1 MKANFQPDDAPGA
14 LHGLKV
20 LELSCATGDCGDY
33 GDYGGYC
40 GLLLAGMG
48 AGVVKIEPPG
58 GSASRRTG
66 PFVGDVPDPE
76 QSLYFW
82 NYNRDKRSVVLD
94 LDAAEGRAA
103 LLRLL
108 EGTDVLLCGRLEEL
122 AHATGMNIAAL
133 GERFPALITARIT
146 PFGDSG
152 PWKDFKASDIVHLA
166 LGGVM
171 MNCGYDADPTGRYDV
186 PPIAPQAFH
195 ASHIACEQALVG
207 VLAALCAR
215 DGTGR
220 GQDVSCAVHT
230 AVATST
236 EMDLMNWVMRA
247 ATQYRQT
254 CRHSAELPNRATP
267 LAQTKDG
274 RWNLGWMVTAGDE
287 AGVVRFLQS
296 HGMAHDLQLPDGT
309 RDPKKRDVPGAVAFD
324 EHKAHVFEVVQ
335 RFVRCFLYR
344 DLPWHAAQGAGPD
357 VGAVAQAAR
366 EPGRPAL
373 AGARQLCAAGPPR
386 ARPRPALPRRQVAE
400 HGHGVAGA
408 PPRAGTGR
416 TYRRGVGR
424 GGGGGVQRVARQG
437 RCAAAHAPQ
446 DTPPRLSAHGRPFA
460 LQGVRI
466 LDFSWFL
473 ASAGGTR
480 MVTALGAE
488 CLKVEWKANAD
499 ARLGANA
506 PEGGRDA
513 RRAATGPMP
522 GLNLPEM
529 GGHFNHKNAGKRGL
543 SLNIRDPRGLE
554 IARRLV
560 RVCDVVTEGFSP
572 GVMERWGLGYEAM
585 KAIRPDI
592 VYVQQSGMGANGTYG
607 RMRTVGPIAAAF
619 TGLSEMSGL
628 PEPAP
633 PAGWGY
639 SYLDWIGAYSFAQA
653 ILAGLHHRHRT
664 GEGQW
669 IDASQCESGLMVCG
683 VNVLDW
689 AVNGREWKRTGNR
702 SPCVPAAPHGA
713 YRCAGADRW
722 IAIACF
728 TQDEWLGFVRASGLQ
743 ALAADPRFATLASRV
758 AHADALDAEV
768 ERWTATQEPYACMAR
783 LQAAGV
789 PAGVCQTAEDR
800 CDHDPQ
806 LAQQQWM
813 TEVTAERIGTWP
825 VAEMPFRL
833 SQTPSHMGGLPVRGA
848 PLYGEDNEYI
858 LGELLGYST
867 ADIRTFA
874 REDVI

>member
-1 MKANFQPDDAPGA
+1 MNQAADPPSAPAASSFQPADAPGM
-14 LHGLKV
+14 LQGIRV
-20 LELSCATGDCGDY
+20 IEIGDEVADH
-33 GDYGGYC
+33 C

-48 AGVVKIEPPG
+48 ADVIKIEPPE
-58 GSASRRTG
+58 GSPSRRVG
-66 PFVGDVPDPE
+66 PFAGGTPDPE
-76 QSLYFW
+76 QSLFFW
-82 NYNRDKRSVVLD
+82 NYNRDKRSMVLD
-94 LDAAEGRAA
+94 LEGTTGRAA
-103 LLRLL
+103 LLHLL
-108 EGTDVLLCGRLEEL
+108 DSADVLLCGRLDEL
-122 AHATGMNIAAL
+122 ARITGMDLAAL
-133 GERFPALITARIT
+133 GERFPALVTARIT

-152 PWKDFKASDIVHLA
+152 PWQDFKGSDLVHLA

-171 MNCGYDADPTGRYDV
+171 MNCGYDADPTGRYDL

-207 VLAALCAR
+207 ILAALVAR
-215 DGTGR
+215 DATGR

-254 CRHSAELPNRATP
+254 CRHSAEVPNRATP

-287 AGVVRFLQS
+287 AKVVRFLGE
-296 HGMAHDLQLPDGT
+296 HGMAHDLRLPDGR
-309 RDPKKRDVPGAVAFD
+309 RDPKLRDVPGAVPFD

-335 RFVRCFLYR
+335 RFVRCFLYE
-344 DLPWHAAQGAGPD
+344 DLPWHAAQ
-357 VGAVAQAAR
+357 
-366 EPGRPAL
+366 
-373 AGARQLCAAGPPR
+373 
-386 ARPRPALPRRQVAE
+386 E
-400 HGHGVAGA
+400 HGLMWAPLRKPHENLDDPHWQARGSHAWIEHPELGRSLPYPAGKWLSTATRWQAQRRA
-408 PPRAGTGR
+408 PRLGEHTGEVLAETRPKLPVEIRRAVDG
-416 TYRRGVGR
+416 
-424 GGGGGVQRVARQG
+424 A
-437 RCAAAHAPQ
+437 
-446 DTPPRLSAHGRPFA
+446 PRLSARGQPFA

-480 MVTALGAE
+480 MMTALGAE

-499 ARLGANA
+499 ARIGANA
-506 PEGGRDA
+506 PEGGRAA
-513 RRAATGPMP
+513 RRAATGPLP
-522 GLNLPEM
+522 GLDVPEM

-560 RVCDVVTEGFSP
+560 AVSDVVAEGFSP
-572 GVMERWGLGYEAM
+572 GVMERWGLGYEAL

-592 VYVQQSGMGANGTYG
+592 VYVQQSGMGANGRYG

-633 PAGWGY
+633 PAGWGF

-653 ILAGLHHRHRT
+653 ILGGLHHRNRT

-683 VNVLDW
+683 VNGLEW
-689 AVNGREWKRTGNR
+689 ALNRRAWKRTGNR
-702 SPCVPAAPHGA
+702 SPYVLAAPHGA
-713 YRCAGADRW
+713 YRCLGKDRW

-728 TQDEWLGFVRASGLQ
+728 TQADWDALVRASGQ
-743 ALAADPRFATLASRV
+743 AAWALDARFATLDARR
-758 AHADALDAEV
+758 AHQDELDAQLGQ
-768 ERWTATQEPYACMAR
+768 WTSTQEPYACMAL

-789 PAGVCQTAEDR
+789 SAGVCQTAEDR
-800 CDHDPQ
+800 CEHDPQ
-806 LAQQQWM
+806 LAHEQWM
-813 TEVTAERIGTWP
+813 TEVTAPRIGTWP
-825 VAEMPFRL
+825 VTEMPFKL
-833 SQTPSHMGGLPVRGA
+833 SRTPSHMGGLPARGA
-848 PLYGEDNEYI
+848 PLYGEDNEYV

-867 ADIRTFA
+867 AAIRA
-874 REDVI
+874 LAQDDVI

>member
-1 MKANFQPDDAPGA
+1 MDPADDKTQRDFQPPDAPGA
-14 LHGLKV
+14 LQGLKV
-20 LELSCATGDCGDY
+20 LEISGEMAD
-33 GDYGGYC
+33 YC

-48 AGVVKIEPPG
+48 ADVVKIEPRE
-58 GSASRRTG
+58 GSPSRRIG
-66 PFVGDVPDPE
+66 PFAGDLPDPE
-76 QSLYFW
+76 RSLFFW

-94 LDAAEGRAA
+94 LESTDGRAA
-103 LLRLL
+103 LMRLL
-108 EGTDVLLCGRLEEL
+108 EGTDVLLCGHLDEL
-122 AHATGMNIAAL
+122 ARFTGMDIAAL
-133 GERFPALITARIT
+133 GERFPALVTARIT

-152 PWKDFKASDIVHLA
+152 PWKDFKGSDIVHLA

-171 MNCGYDADPTGRYDV
+171 MNCGYDPGPTCRYDV

-207 VLAALCAR
+207 ILAALVAR
-215 DGTGR
+215 DVTGL

-247 ATQYRQT
+247 AAQHRQT
-254 CRHSAELPNRATP
+254 CRHSSELPNRASP

-287 AGVVRFLQS
+287 SNLVRFLDEY
-296 HGMAHDLQLPDGT
+296 GMACDLQPPDGQ
-309 RDPKKRDVPGAVAFD
+309 RDPKARDVPGATPFD

-344 DLPWHAAQGAGPD
+344 DLPWHAAQEHGLMWAPLRKPHENLDDPHWQARGSYAFIEHPELGRSLPYPGGKWLSTATRWQARRRAPSLGEHTEQ
-357 VGAVAQAAR
+357 VLSEARPQAKAQAR
-366 EPGRPAL
+366 RPF
-373 AGARQLCAAGPPR
+373 AG
-386 ARPRPALPRRQVAE
+386 E
-400 HGHGVAGA
+400 
-408 PPRAGTGR
+408 
-416 TYRRGVGR
+416 
-424 GGGGGVQRVARQG
+424 
-437 RCAAAHAPQ
+437 
-446 DTPPRLSAHGRPFA
+446 PRLSARGRPFA

-499 ARLGANA
+499 SRMGANA
-506 PEGGRDA
+506 PAGGRDA
-513 RRAATGPMP
+513 RRAATGPLP
-522 GLNLPEM
+522 GVNLPEM

-554 IARRLV
+554 IARKLV
-560 RVCDVVTEGFSP
+560 AISDVVAEGFSP
-572 GVMERWGLGYEAM
+572 GVMERWGLGYAAM
-585 KAIRPDI
+585 KSIRPDI
-592 VYVQQSGMGANGTYG
+592 VYVQQSGMGAQGAYG

-653 ILAGLHHRHRT
+653 ILAGLLHRNRT

-669 IDASQCESGLMVCG
+669 IDASQCESDLMVCG
-683 VNVLDW
+683 VNVLEW
-689 AVNGREWKRTGNR
+689 ALKRREWKRSGNR
-702 SPCVPAAPHGA
+702 SPYVPAAPHGA
-713 YRCAGADRW
+713 YRCRGDDRW

-728 TQDEWLGFVRASGLQ
+728 TEQDWYAFVRTSGHT
-743 ALAADPRFATLASRV
+743 ALALDARFATLAARLD
-758 AHADALDAEV
+758 HQDELDACV
-768 ERWTATQEPYACMAR
+768 QQWTSTQDAYACMAA

-789 PAGVCQTAEDR
+789 SAGVCQTTEDR
-800 CDHDPQ
+800 CEHDPQ
-806 LAQQQWM
+806 LAHEDWM
-813 TEVTAERIGTWP
+813 TEVTAPRIGTWP

-833 SQTPSHMGGLPVRGA
+833 SRTPSHMGGLPVRGA
-848 PLYGEDNEYI
+848 PLYGEDNDYI

-867 ADIRTFA
+867 AAIRAFA
-874 REDVI
+874 KDDVI

>member
-20 LELSCATGDCGDY
+20 LELSCETGDY
-33 GDYGGYC
+33 GDYC

-122 AHATGMNIAAL
+122 AHATGMDIAAL

-195 ASHIACEQALVG
+195 ATHIACEQALVG

-344 DLPWHAAQGAGPD
+344 DLPWHAAQEQGLMWAPLRKPHENLDDPHWQARGSY
-357 VGAVAQAAR
+357 AQLDH
-366 EPGRPAL
+366 PAL
-373 AGARQLCAAGPPR
+373 GRALPYPAGKWLSTATAWQAHRR
-386 ARPRPALPRRQVAE
+386 APALGEHTAEVLADVLAEVSGESRAKVAVQPRT
-400 HGHGVAGA
+400 
-408 PPRAGTGR
+408 PS
-416 TYRRGVGR
+416 
-424 GGGGGVQRVARQG
+424 
-437 RCAAAHAPQ
+437 Q

-592 VYVQQSGMGANGTYG
+592 VYVQQSGMGANGIYG

-702 SPCVPAAPHGA
+702 SPYVPAAPHGA

-743 ALAADPRFATLASRV
+743 ALAADPRFATLAARI

-768 ERWTATQEPYACMAR
+768 ERWTATQEPYACMAQ

-806 LAQQQWM
+806 LAHQQWM
-813 TEVTAERIGTWP
+813 TEVSAERIGTWP

>member
-1 MKANFQPDDAPGA
+1 MNEHEDDATS
-14 LHGLKV
+14 GLLQGLRV
-20 LELSCATGDCGDY
+20 LELADAMADH
-33 GDYGGYC
+33 C

-48 AGVVKIEPPG
+48 ADVVKIEPPG
-58 GSASRRTG
+58 GGASRGIG
-66 PFVGDVPDPE
+66 PFADDTPDPE
-76 QSLYFW
+76 ASLYFW

-94 LDAAEGRAA
+94 LERDEDRAA

-108 EGTDVLLCGRLEEL
+108 AHTDVLLAGRIDALER
-122 AHATGMNIAAL
+122 ATGLGLQAL

-146 PFGDSG
+146 PFGDDG
-152 PWKDFKASDIVHLA
+152 PWRDLNSSDIVHLA

-171 MNCGYDADPTGRYDV
+171 MNCGYDPDPDGRYDL

-195 ASHIACEQALVG
+195 ASHIASEQALVG
-207 VLAALCAR
+207 ILAALVSR
-215 DGTGR
+215 DTTGQ

-247 ATQYRQT
+247 AAQHRQT
-254 CRHSAELPNRATP
+254 CRHSAEVLNSATP

-274 RWNLGWMVTAGDE
+274 RWNLGWMVTAADE
-287 AGVVRFLQS
+287 SRVLHFLRER
-296 HGMAHDLQLPDGT
+296 GMAHDLQEPDPG
-309 RDPKKRDVPGAVAFD
+309 RDPKTRDVPGAVPFN
-324 EHKAHVFEVVQ
+324 ERKAHVFEVVQ
-335 RFVRCFLYR
+335 RYVRRFLFD
-344 DLPWHAAQGAGPD
+344 DLPWKAAQDEGLMWAPLRKPHENLDDPHWQARGSHAWIEHPELGRALPYPSGKWLASGTRWRAERRAPRLGEHTD
-357 VGAVAQAAR
+357 EVLAAWTASEKLAAQPRDPTPTA
-366 EPGRPAL
+366 RPAL
-373 AGARQLCAAGPPR
+373 SARGL
-386 ARPRPALPRRQVAE
+386 
-400 HGHGVAGA
+400 
-408 PPRAGTGR
+408 
-416 TYRRGVGR
+416 
-424 GGGGGVQRVARQG
+424 
-437 RCAAAHAPQ
+437 
-446 DTPPRLSAHGRPFA
+446 PFA

-480 MVTALGAE
+480 MATALGAD

-499 ARLGANA
+499 ARIGANA
-506 PEGGRDA
+506 PAGGRAA
-513 RRAATGPMP
+513 RAAATGPLAGLP
-522 GLNLPEM
+522 GPEM

-560 RVCDVVTEGFSP
+560 AVSDVVAEGFSP
-572 GVMERWGLGYEAM
+572 GVMDCWGLGYADM
-585 KAIRPDI
+585 KAIKPDI
-592 VYVQQSGMGANGTYG
+592 VYVQQSGMGAHGAYG

-669 IDASQCESGLMVCG
+669 IDASQCESGLMLCG
-683 VNVLDW
+683 VNGLEW
-689 AVNGREWKRTGNR
+689 ALQRRAWHRTGNR
-702 SPCVPAAPHGA
+702 SPYVPAAPHGA
-713 YRCAGADRW
+713 YRCRGTDRW

-728 TQDEWLGFVRASGLQ
+728 GEDDWAGFLRASGLT
-743 ALAADPRFATLASRV
+743 ALGSDPRFATLSARIR
-758 AHADALDAEV
+758 HQDELDPLVQA
-768 ERWTATQEPYACMAR
+768 WTATQEAYACMAL

-789 PAGVCQTAEDR
+789 AAGVCQTAEDR

-806 LAQQQWM
+806 LRQQQWL
-813 TEVTAERIGTWP
+813 TEVSAPRIGTWP

-833 SQTPSHMGGLPVRGA
+833 SRTPAHMGGLPDRGA
-848 PLYGEDNEYI
+848 PMYGEDNEAI
-858 LGELLGYST
+858 LGELLGYSSAAIRALA
-867 ADIRTFA
+867 ADG
-874 REDVI
+874 VI